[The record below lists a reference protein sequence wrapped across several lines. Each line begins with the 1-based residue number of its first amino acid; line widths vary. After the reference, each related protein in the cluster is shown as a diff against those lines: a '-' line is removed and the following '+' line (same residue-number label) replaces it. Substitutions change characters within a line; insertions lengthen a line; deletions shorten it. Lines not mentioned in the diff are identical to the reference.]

1 MCVDTA
7 SKREPG
13 HLEGGL
19 VGGRTLETSRRRE
32 GGTRQCVVQQRFQRC
47 LFLCVRWE

>member
-13 HLEGGL
+13 HLEGG
-19 VGGRTLETSRRRE
+19 RTLETSRRRE
-32 GGTRQCVVQQRFQRC
+32 GGTRKCVVLVARAAVVSA
-47 LFLCVRWE
+47 LFIFMW

>member
-1 MCVDTA
+1 MCIRTA

-19 VGGRTLETSRRRE
+19 VGGRTLETLSRRGHTQVCRAAA
-32 GGTRQCVVQQRFQRC
+32 VSA
-47 LFLCVRWE
+47 LFIVMC

>member
-19 VGGRTLETSRRRE
+19 VGGRTLETSPRRGHTPVCRAAA
-32 GGTRQCVVQQRFQRC
+32 VSV
-47 LFLCVRWE
+47 LFIFMC